1 MATNVSVRPV
11 SPARNATS
19 TSTIASARH
28 AKTEAF
34 AETRWPATLATV
46 LRDSPDSIAKSTS
59 TIARAHPAI
68 MEIASTASIPSPA
81 NVIQATTDSCARR
94 KSMNANPI
102 LANSAAIAKTLLVA
116 INADASLE
124 HRAVIAS
131 TTSMNV
137 SVILVVM
144 EPLVST
150 ESTDTLATVC
160 QDSPDNIA
168 RLTLT
173 NVPAIPAQME
183 VTGYIYSF
191 IYF

>member
-1 MATNVSVRPV
+1 
-11 SPARNATS
+11 
-19 TSTIASARH
+19 
-28 AKTEAF
+28 
-34 AETRWPATLATV
+34 
-46 LRDSPDSIAKSTS
+46 
-59 TIARAHPAI
+59 
-68 MEIASTASIPSPA
+68 
-81 NVIQATTDSCARR
+81 
-94 KSMNANPI
+94 MNANPI